1 MQTLC
6 PSCCLKIQLF
16 EVFFKHCFCH
26 KSLVEISAKLGHI
39 WGSKAPKKSVKGHF
53 MDAALVCKTEN
64 FNLIA
69 TNAALMKLTI
79 MYLHNNFNL
88 QKVYWHYGSL
98 VKMLQKLDLIWES
111 WLWKTTQRRSKIIAS
126 GILTVSK
133 RTVNAVSRKLTWAI

>member
-1 MQTLC
+1 MSILCPKNSSVWSIIQTLFLS
-6 PSCCLKIQLF
+6 PKTL
-16 EVFFKHCFCH
+16 
-26 KSLVEISAKLGHI
+26 SLVEISAKLGHI

-88 QKVYWHYGSL
+88 QKVYWYYGSL
-98 VKMLQKLDLIWES
+98 VKMLHKLDLIWES
-111 WLWKTTQRRSKIIAS
+111 YLWKTTQGRSKIIAS
-126 GILTVSK
+126 GITLTFDG
-133 RTVNAVSRKLTWAI
+133 L